1 MPLTQPAIRLL
12 AITTLA
18 PLTVVALTAG
28 LGSAA
33 PATRPATT
41 VPVGVAFFT
50 QRIAPVLKEQCY
62 PCHHADTPVSS
73 YKGGLLLDNLAGM
86 LKGGD
91 SKEPAIV
98 PGHPDK
104 GTLMPAIRYTYKDE
118 GKSKKQNMPPKWG
131 KDHALGGKLPDQT
144 VRDFEEW
151 IRMGAPVPE
160 DFKESKVEGL

>member
-98 PGHPDK
+98 PGHPDTWYRSSRNVDV
-104 GTLMPAIRYTYKDE
+104 GWRSAI
-118 GKSKKQNMPPKWG
+118 
-131 KDHALGGKLPDQT
+131 ALAWDLSRWTGRRT
-144 VRDFEEW
+144 
-151 IRMGAPVPE
+151 
-160 DFKESKVEGL
+160 